1 LIFLLILLFFIGYG
15 IVLYRK
21 KDFSTV
27 PFLLVLSL
35 ILIAGLRKN
44 YGYDYINYLTNW
56 NELYQFSDVMH
67 SSFDKGYT
75 LLALCFKKFHFG
87 FHSFMLCISLVSI
100 GLKYKFIKKLSPLP
114 FISFLIYYLLFFII
128 NDMEQIRHGL
138 AIGLCLYA
146 IIYIIEEKPIKYTI
160 CCLAAFLLHS
170 SAFLFFPLYFFR
182 KINLNLKKC
191 GIILIGSLLFSQINF
206 MSILEWVNT
215 ILIHSPRIAEKILLY
230 KDQNV
235 GGILSLTFLLRVF
248 VFLLYYIVVYRIHP
262 DEIKTKVVLNGYFY
276 GIFIFLFLNS
286 VSILAVR
293 SSAIL
298 RCLEIIMIAEI
309 LNTTFENK
317 VKPLQWISLL
327 RKKGMEQ
334 CVSSSSVYYKIIDK
348 CTNVTLVSYISVAFL
363 FVYYF
368 YKFVSLL
375 FVDGYFSYFSI

>member
-1 LIFLLILLFFIGYG
+1 
-15 IVLYRK
+15 
-21 KDFSTV
+21 
-27 PFLLVLSL
+27 
-35 ILIAGLRKN
+35 
-44 YGYDYINYLTNW
+44 
-56 NELYQFSDVMH
+56 M
-67 SSFDKGYT
+67 
-75 LLALCFKKFHFG
+75 
-87 FHSFMLCISLVSI
+87 
-100 GLKYKFIKKLSPLP
+100 
-114 FISFLIYYLLFFII
+114 
-128 NDMEQIRHGL
+128 
-138 AIGLCLYA
+138 
-146 IIYIIEEKPIKYTI
+146 
-160 CCLAAFLLHS
+160 
-170 SAFLFFPLYFFR
+170 
-182 KINLNLKKC
+182 
-191 GIILIGSLLFSQINF
+191 
-206 MSILEWVNT
+206 
-215 ILIHSPRIAEKILLY
+215 
-230 KDQNV
+230 
-235 GGILSLTFLLRVF
+235 
-248 VFLLYYIVVYRIHP
+248 FLLYYIVVYRIHP